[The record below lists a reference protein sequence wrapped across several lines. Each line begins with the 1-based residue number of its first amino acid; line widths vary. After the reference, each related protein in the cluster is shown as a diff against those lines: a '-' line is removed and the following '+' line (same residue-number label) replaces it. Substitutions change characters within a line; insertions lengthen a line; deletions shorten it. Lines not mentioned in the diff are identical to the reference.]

1 MAKTPKVELPNMKMA
16 TKVKS
21 TRPGADAKRGD
32 SIPNGLRSYVAT
44 AINAIRSRSDVYEI
58 IKTLI
63 REDGLFSSAA
73 NSMVAL
79 ASKSGYKVAA
89 YSAEGEMDLQI
100 MAAAYTV
107 IDKLDTLH
115 DYNDGF
121 VDRQGLQSLLS
132 TMLLDV
138 VSSGGCG
145 AELVLDED
153 LTPCRIVPIGYST
166 IEWESDG
173 KGGRYPTQDG
183 GDINLNNPNI
193 FVGEH
198 NRNADEAYS
207 VSLLRPGLGQTF
219 NFNEFLED
227 THRAVNRTG
236 HSRLIS
242 TIDFKAVQEMAPQS
256 IREDAEKMQKF
267 YNDVRTQLETDL
279 ADLEPEDALVSYS
292 TVTHTIEDLGGSKAD
307 YSSLL
312 TTLGNLLGVSVK
324 TPASVS
330 GLRASGSQAL
340 SNAET
345 LIYLKVVES
354 LRPTVEE
361 VLSRAITLAV
371 RLLGFDGYVKFHFNA
386 IDLRPATELEAYQ
399 SSRQKRILETLSYG
413 LINDAEACFELGIR
427 PQGFTKALSGTG
439 FYNQKQ
445 QDEKKESA
453 ERDSSAGR
461 ALSPDTPSSSG
472 GDDK

>member
-1 MAKTPKVELPNMKMA
+1 MKMA
-16 TKVKS
+16 SKVKS
-21 TRPGADAKRGD
+21 TRPGSTGKRGD
-32 SIPNGLRSYVAT
+32 TINNGLRSYVAT
-44 AINAIRSRSDVYEI
+44 AISNIRNRTDVYEI

-89 YSAEGEMDLQI
+89 YNAEGEMDLQI
-100 MAAAYTV
+100 MGAAYNV

-115 DYNDGF
+115 DYSDGYT
-121 VDRQGLQSLLS
+121 DRQGLQSLLS

-145 AELVLDED
+145 AELIVDDEQ
-153 LTPCRIVPIGYST
+153 LPSRIVPIGYST

-173 KGGRYPTQDG
+173 KGGRYPTQEN
-183 GDINLNNPNI
+183 GDVNLNQANI
-193 FVGEH
+193 FIGEH

-242 TIDFKAVQEMAPQS
+242 SIDFNAVREMAPQA
-256 IREDAEKMQKF
+256 IREDADKMLKF
-267 YNDVRTQLETDL
+267 YDRIKTQLEEDL
-279 ADLEPEDALVSYS
+279 EDLEPEDAIVSYN
-292 TVTHTIEDLGGSKAD
+292 TVKHTVEDLGGAKAD

-330 GLRASGSQAL
+330 GLRSSGSQAL

-371 RLLGFDGYVKFHFNA
+371 RLMGFDGYVKFHFNA

-399 SSRQKRILETLSYG
+399 SSRQKRILENLSYG
-413 LINDAEACFELGIR
+413 IINDAEACFELAIR
-427 PQGFTKALSGTG
+427 PQGFNKTLSGTG
-439 FYNQKQ
+439 FYQKSG
-445 QDEKKESA
+445 QDEKKEEG

-461 ALSPDTPSSSG
+461 ALNPDTPSSSG

>member
-1 MAKTPKVELPNMKMA
+1 MEYNVELPKKLSS
-16 TKVKS
+16 KVRS
-21 TRPGADAKRGD
+21 ARPGSDANRGD
-32 SIPNGLRSYVAT
+32 SIPNSLRSYIST
-44 AINAIRSRSDVYEI
+44 AINNIRSRSDVYDI
-58 IKTLI
+58 VKTLI

-79 ASKSGYKVAA
+79 AAKSGYKVAA
-89 YSAEGEMDLQI
+89 YNSSGEMDLQI
-100 MAAAYTV
+100 MAAAYNI
-107 IDKLDTLH
+107 IDKIDTLH
-115 DYNDGF
+115 DYTDGF
-121 VDRQGLQSLLS
+121 VDRQGMQSLLS
-132 TMLLDV
+132 TMTLDV

-145 AELVLDED
+145 AELVLDD
-153 LTPCRIVPIGYST
+153 DQTPCRIVPIGYST
-166 IEWESDG
+166 IEWEADG

-183 GDINLNNPNI
+183 GDIPLNFPNVFI
-193 FVGEH
+193 SEH

-219 NFNEFLED
+219 SFNEFLED

-242 TIDFKAVQEMAPQS
+242 TIDFNAVREMAPPA
-256 IREDAEKMQKF
+256 IRDDAKKMMAF
-267 YNDVRTQLETDL
+267 YDRVKSQLEE
-279 ADLEPEDALVSYS
+279 DLEDLDPEDALVSYS
-292 TVTHTIEDLGGSKAD
+292 TVTHKIEDLGGSKAD

-361 VLSRAITLAV
+361 TLSRAITLAV
-371 RLLGFDGYVKFHFNA
+371 RLMGFDGYVKFVFNA
-386 IDLRPATELEAYQ
+386 IDLRPSTELEAYQ
-399 SSRQKRILETLSYG
+399 SSRQKRILEMLSYG
-413 LINDAEACFELGIR
+413 LLNDAEACFELGIR
-427 PQGFTKALSGTG
+427 PQGLAKELSGTG
-439 FYNQKQ
+439 FYQKSGK
-445 QDEKKESA
+445 DEKKQEG
-453 ERDSSAGR
+453 ERQSSAGR
-461 ALSPDTPSSSG
+461 ALNPDTPSSSG